1 MFYHI
6 KSKSRLEFLV
16 LSIVKLTIHML
27 YNKYIC
33 YLADPNLPDTFS
45 YQLIQFHTWIKFT
58 YDSHEFIYALNSM
71 KSNVSWLNSYKWIHK
86 WNHGCVQDSGCY
98 CRLLLWR
105 TAGQGGCGGPLF
117 ASFQANYG
125 LTGDEMLKI
134 CQACLS
140 PMKETIETFNLRDY
154 PRINVTTSRTLLR
167 RSSKRARADS
177 SNAMHKY

>member
-1 MFYHI
+1 MSYCI
-6 KSKSRLEFLV
+6 W
-16 LSIVKLTIHML
+16 IH
-27 YNKYIC
+27 
-33 YLADPNLPDTFS
+33 ADEMR
-45 YQLIQFHTWIKFT
+45 YKFT
-58 YDSHEFIYALNSM
+58 MIRPGIHDHESIYLKSHMNSYHEFIYALNYM

>member
-1 MFYHI
+1 M
-6 KSKSRLEFLV
+6 
-16 LSIVKLTIHML
+16 
-27 YNKYIC
+27 
-33 YLADPNLPDTFS
+33 S
-45 YQLIQFHTWIKFT
+45 YCTWIHNHEMRYKFT
-58 YDSHEFIYALNSM
+58 MIRPWFHHHESIYLKSHMNLYHEFIYALNSM